1 MEQNNTSTQHEFE
14 VEKKLQL
21 TVSQSLSLI
30 EGFDMVDQI
39 EFTDTYWKDSGLHLP
54 LRDRWL
60 RKRGDEWVLKVPT
73 SLESSTKRA
82 SDKYREIIDFEDIK
96 QTLGVMGISE
106 DFEQDLKDFGY
117 TPWFEI
123 SSVRNVFTSEKFPGI
138 TITEDTTGFGYEIW
152 EVEKCVP
159 SQPEMENAEREIIE
173 FIYAQGVEPQGY
185 VRGKVHEYLF
195 RYKPD
200 EFQVL
205 ADAGVM
211 K

>member
-1 MEQNNTSTQHEFE
+1 MEQNNKSTQHEFE

-21 TVSQSLSLI
+21 TMSQSLMLI

-39 EFTDTYWKDSGLHLP
+39 EFTDIYWKDSGLHLP

-73 SLESSTKRA
+73 SLESSTKRT

-96 QTLGVMGISE
+96 QTLGVMGVSE
-106 DFEQDLKDFGY
+106 DFEQDLREFGY

-123 SSVRNVFTSEKFPGI
+123 YSVRNVFTSEKFPGI
-138 TITEDTTGFGYEIW
+138 TIIDDTTGFGYKIW
-152 EVEKCVP
+152 EVEKCVS
-159 SQPEMENAEREIIE
+159 SQSEMENAEREIIE

-185 VRGKVHEYLF
+185 VRGKVHEYLYQF
-195 RYKPD
+195 KRNEFD
-200 EFQVL
+200 EL
-205 ADAGVM
+205 ANARIM